1 MGDRGVG
8 ALPTGAVADG
18 DLEHLAHVDRLV
30 ECVAHGGHTDLGED
44 GPGPRYGRVRAEI
57 TIQALNLRFCSL
69 IRPEVASPGTVTP
82 SEFAM
87 CLLSP

>member
-1 MGDRGVG
+1 
-8 ALPTGAVADG
+8 
-18 DLEHLAHVDRLV
+18 
-30 ECVAHGGHTDLGED
+30 
-44 GPGPRYGRVRAEI
+44 VRAEI
-57 TIQALNLRFCSL
+57 TIQALNLRFCSV